1 MYSNIKLEHEPVGD
15 GWELKL
21 HPTLEPLAYAVAEKH
36 PDWMLS
42 VNYASRQYDNKVA
55 WVMELQVSITATE
68 ELLGQ
73 IGVETRRKRGEHAR
87 EYVFAVYNKR
97 IAEKR
102 DRGTTFK
109 TGKLKDALKQI
120 HKNFYPKTLVDKIDE
135 AWGMASNIAGRAAGQ
150 AERDVDYAHRILMEP
165 GVRFLKDKYWEEFK
179 STLEDTGAIKAHT
192 ELAGLIDRANDLS
205 DIHTKLQQHKLL
217 TVTIKDDKYT
227 VAKSPTEIKEYL
239 ADDVPEDVRRQVGM
253 LKLVAEH
260 EVVPGV
266 GLRVGEMY
274 IIDAAY

>member
-1 MYSNIKLEHEPVGD
+1 MYSNIKLEYEHVGE

-73 IGVETRRKRGEHAR
+73 IGVETRRRRGEHAR
-87 EYVFAVYNKR
+87 EYIFAVYNKR

-120 HKNFYPKTLVDKIDE
+120 NKHFYPKTLIDKIDE
-135 AWGMASNIAGRAAGQ
+135 AWGRAGSVAGSAAGRAAANVDQ
-150 AERDVDYAHRILMEP
+150 AHHVLTEPAVCFLRER
-165 GVRFLKDKYWEEFK
+165 YWEEFK
-179 STLEDTGAIKAHT
+179 STLEDTAAIKAHA
-192 ELAGLIDRANDLS
+192 ELDGLIDRANDLS

-227 VAKSPTEIKEYL
+227 VAKSPNEIKEYL

-253 LKLVAEH
+253 LKLVSEH